1 MKNIITLSF
10 ILISVSLSYGQET
23 YKAADRVFEKMQY
36 LDAAKM
42 YESKLGKGDYSKE
55 LLQKAGD
62 AHYFNTNMAKANK
75 WYDILI
81 SDYLNEVDAEYIFR
95 YAHTLQGIGENNS
108 AKKWMK
114 IFAKRAKQNDKRIVD
129 HSESDVVLENVLS
142 IKPQFRLQN
151 LSINTKNSDFGPMYY
166 KNKLVYSSALDSSYY
181 HERIYNWN
189 NQPYLSFYLGRIN
202 AVETDVKFIEEFSET
217 INTKYHEAT
226 LAFSP
231 DNQKVYFTR
240 NNYIDELGR
249 DDDGVNHLKLYS
261 AELSVDT
268 LSKKN
273 RKEWRNIKELPFN
286 SENYSVGH
294 PTVSK
299 DGKKLYFVSDM
310 PGTIGATDIF
320 VVDILN
326 DDEYSTPKNL
336 GPKVNTSGREMF
348 PFITDNSLYFASDG
362 HIGLGGLDVFE
373 SALTSNTFQKP
384 TNLGAP
390 LNSQL
395 DDFSFIIKEE
405 ENIGFVCSNREGGKG
420 DDDIYSFERFQ
431 AITPVKV
438 EDCQQFV
445 KGYVSNSK
453 TGERIPDATVTLY
466 NEKDVKLS
474 QTQSRINGDYAFNF
488 DLGCSKK
495 HYIKVEKNGYNPN
508 EKIFVT
514 SSISSETIVPLDI
527 ETIDELIVED
537 NGLLKIKIGIIYFD
551 LDKFFIR
558 DDSANELNKIVVLMA
573 KYPKMVINIES
584 HTDSRSKDE
593 YNLELSNNRAQATKN
608 YIISKGI
615 SANRINNAQGFGE
628 TQLINKCSNGVSCT
642 EAQHQLNRRSEFI
655 ILKI

>member
-23 YKAADRVFEKMQY
+23 YRAADKVFEKMQY

-42 YESKLGKGDYSKE
+42 YESKLSKGDYSKE
-55 LLQKAGD
+55 LLEKAGD
-62 AHYFNTNMAKANK
+62 AHYFNTDMAKANK

-95 YAHTLQGIGENNS
+95 YAHTLQGIGENNA

-114 IFAKRAKQNDKRIVD
+114 IFAKRAKQNDKRIED
-129 HSESDVVLENVLS
+129 HSEGDVVLENVLS

-151 LSINTKNSDFGPMYY
+151 LSINTRNSDFGPMYY

-202 AVETDVKFIEEFSET
+202 AVETDVKFIEEFSEN

-268 LSKKN
+268 LSRTK

-320 VVDILN
+320 VVDILE
-326 DDEYSTPKNL
+326 DDTYSTPKNL
-336 GPKVNTSGREMF
+336 GSKVNTSGREMF
-348 PFITDNSLYFASDG
+348 PYITNNSLYFASDG

-373 SALTSNTFQKP
+373 SALTSETFQKP

-395 DDFSFIIKEE
+395 DDFSFIIKEK

-420 DDDIYSFERFQ
+420 DDDIYSFERFK

-508 EKIFVT
+508 QKIFVT

-558 DDSANELNKIVVLMA
+558 DDSASELNKIVVLMT

-584 HTDSRSKDE
+584 HTDSRSKDD

-615 SANRINNAQGFGE
+615 SANRINNATGFGE